1 MWSIF
6 SSQLPP
12 LPPLSNLKFPLLC
25 SGVVGHCYRSVSYYW
40 VCDLACVAK
49 RWACMCDASGL
60 ICDGSCKYWTG
71 LLPPF
76 CICLS
81 TTPCFR
87 TALIV
92 LGPLTLALFSWST
105 ANAPAPAW
113 VNVCPCPPQ
122 SSQYVQCVA
131 GCLQLMLRVNEYR
144 FAWVEADGVNW
155 WVSFGSLESMLK
167 KLLQMTFMYYLFLW
181 IYFLICT
188 QKNEPLRL
196 FIIKY
201 LHSFYLSYSV
211 QRNSYHQANS
221 M

>member
-1 MWSIF
+1 M
-6 SSQLPP
+6 
-12 LPPLSNLKFPLLC
+12 
-25 SGVVGHCYRSVSYYW
+25 GHCYRSVSYYW

-49 RWACMCDASGL
+49 RWACMCNASGL

-71 LLPPF
+71 LLPHF

-81 TTPCFR
+81 TIPCFR

-105 ANAPAPAW
+105 ANAAAPVW
-113 VNVCPCPPQ
+113 VNVCPCPLQ

-155 WVSFGSLESMLK
+155 WVTFDSLESTLK
-167 KLLQMTFMYYLFLW
+167 HNCKWHLCT
-181 IYFLICT
+181 IYFCGFTSSLT
-188 QKNEPLRL
+188 LRKTDRYTGL
-196 FIIKY
+196 CRGFRRVWTNVAK
-201 LHSFYLSYSV
+201 
-211 QRNSYHQANS
+211 
-221 M
+221 